1 MSQRPAWQGMYVRF
15 AGGIDRAVNQQVHA
29 LAGVLLEQPLKG
41 ISDII
46 PSYNSLYVEY
56 DAHLVSEASVRHWC
70 EQQQPRQALAAQLAP
85 PKTVPVHYDGEDLSD
100 VAARAGVSVHD
111 VVSLHSRPD
120 YHVYALGFTPG
131 FAFMGSVPKAIHTPR
146 RSTPRVRIPAH
157 SVAMTGNQTGIYP
170 SVSPGGWNLLGHALV
185 AMYDPHRDTPFWLEP
200 GDTVRFLPQEG
211 KPPADVTPLRL
222 LPEDPENAVL
232 EVTKAGLLDM
242 VVDGGRVLAGRYGL
256 CRGGMLDAVSG
267 TLANRLVGN
276 DPFAPVIE
284 MNLMG
289 GSYRVLA
296 ACTAAVA
303 GWGMQAKHNGH
314 VVTTASSF
322 HLDVGD
328 ELTFVPSS
336 TGVRSYLAVAGGI
349 ASDTFMGSASVD
361 LKGNIG
367 MLLKTGDVLG
377 VREVKMARATH
388 TFQPWQFHQ
397 QFQQQF
403 HHDLVTLRI
412 TPGPQ
417 ASPEALAALSRQTF
431 TVSDADRMGL
441 RLADADVPGG
451 ELTSEAVPIG
461 AIQVPP
467 GANPILLLHD
477 RGTIGGYH
485 KPALVHPADLPRAAQ
500 IRQGQQVRF
509 RLVDDAFSL

>member
-1 MSQRPAWQGMYVRF
+1 MYVRL
-15 AGGIDRAVNQQVHA
+15 GDDIDRAVNQHVHTI
-29 LAGVLLEQPLKG
+29 AGALLEQPLAG
-41 ISDII
+41 ISDVI
-46 PSYNSLYVEY
+46 PSYNNLYVEY
-56 DAHLVSEASVRHWC
+56 DATTLSADDVWQWCQQCQRQQASHT
-70 EQQQPRQALAAQLAP
+70 AAQPATV
-85 PKTVPVHYDGEDLSD
+85 KTVPVHYDGEDLAD
-100 VAARAGVSVHD
+100 VAARANMSVHD

-131 FAFMGSVPKAIHTPR
+131 FAFMGSVSKDIHTPR

-185 AMYDPHRDTPFWLEP
+185 SMYDPHRDTPFWLEP

-211 KPPADVTPLRL
+211 TPPADVTPLRL
-222 LPEDPENAVL
+222 LPEEPEQAVL
-232 EVTKAGLLDM
+232 EVSKAGLLDM
-242 VVDGGRVLAGRYGL
+242 VVDGGRLRAGRYGL
-256 CRGGMLDAVSG
+256 CRGGMLDALSG

-276 DPFAPVIE
+276 DPYAPVLE
-284 MNLMG
+284 MSLLG
-289 GSYRVLA
+289 GSYRALA
-296 ACTAAVA
+296 PCVVAVA
-303 GWGMQAKHNGH
+303 GLGMTAHHNAQA
-314 VVTTASSF
+314 VTTPSSF
-322 HLDVGD
+322 ALDTGD
-328 ELTFVPSS
+328 ELTFVPTS

-349 ASDTFMGSASVD
+349 ASDQFMGSASVD

-367 MLLKTGDVLG
+367 MPLRAGDVLG
-377 VREVKMARATH
+377 ARQMKVARAR
-388 TFQPWQFHQ
+388 TFQPWFASAQTSIRP
-397 QFQQQF
+397 
-403 HHDLVTLRI
+403 LTLRI

-417 ASPEALAALSRQTF
+417 ASTAALAALTRQTF
-431 TVSDADRMGL
+431 TVSHADRMGL

-477 RGTIGGYH
+477 RGTIGGYA
-485 KPALVHPADLPRAAQ
+485 KPAVLHPADLPKAAQ

-509 RLVDDAFSL
+509 RLLEEHQAYPSHLPTAR

>member
-1 MSQRPAWQGMYVRF
+1 MSQRPAWRGVYIRME
-15 AGGIDRAVNQQVHA
+15 GGIDRAVNQRVHA
-29 LAGVLLEQPLKG
+29 LAGALLELPLAG

-56 DAHLVSEASVRHWC
+56 DANRVSETTVRHWC
-70 EQQQPRQALAAQLAP
+70 KQQRPQQTSTTLAP
-85 PKTVPVHYDGEDLSD
+85 PKTVPVRYDGEDLAE
-100 VAARAGVSVHD
+100 VADKAALSVHD
-111 VVSLHSRPD
+111 VIALHSRPD

-131 FAFMGSVPKAIHTPR
+131 FAFMGSVPKAIHMPR

-157 SVAMTGNQTGIYP
+157 SVAMTGSQTGIYP

-185 AMYDPHRDTPFWLEP
+185 AMYDPHRDMPFWLEP

-211 KPPADVTPLRL
+211 EAPADVTPLRL
-222 LPEDPENAVL
+222 LPEQPDHAVL
-232 EVTKAGLLDM
+232 EVTKAGLLDI

-276 DPFAPVIE
+276 DPFAPVVE
-284 MNLMG
+284 MSLMG
-289 GSYRVLA
+289 GSYQAVSP
-296 ACTAAVA
+296 CVVAVA
-303 GWGMQAKHNGH
+303 GWGMQAKHNGQD
-314 VVTTASSF
+314 VVTPRSF
-322 HLDVGD
+322 YLEVGD
-328 ELTFVPSS
+328 ELTFIPSS

-349 ASDTFMGSASVD
+349 ASDRFMGSSSVD

-367 MLLKTGDVLG
+367 TPLKAGDVLG
-377 VREVKMARATH
+377 VREVKVARASRMFH
-388 TFQPWQFHQ
+388 PWHAPR
-397 QFQQQF
+397 
-403 HHDLVTLRI
+403 DAVSLRI

-417 ASPEALAALSRQTF
+417 ASKDALNALTKQTF
-431 TVSDADRMGL
+431 TVSHADRMGL
-441 RLADADVPGG
+441 RLADGDVPGG

-467 GANPILLLHD
+467 GAHPILLLHD

-485 KPALVHPADLPRAAQ
+485 KPALLHPADLPRAAQ
-500 IRQGQQVRF
+500 IRQGQTVRF
-509 RLVDDAFSL
+509 RLLDEAYLLDKA